1 VTHIDDEAIAA
12 LTAHYSRVLP
22 STAEGN
28 TIGHLDL
35 CSSWV
40 SFLPNDYS
48 PANCV
53 GLGMNDAELA
63 ANKQL
68 SSYDVHDLNTNPVLP
83 YADESFDVITN
94 VVSVDYLA
102 KPLQLF
108 EEMHRVMKPAG
119 LAIMSFSNRMFWS
132 VSLSVILEFG

>member
-94 VVSVDYLA
+94 VV
-102 KPLQLF
+102 F